1 MGDKEGPQRRGWA
14 RIGELG
20 PAWITAVAGLIV
32 ALAAVG
38 FFAGRVTTPTPAP
51 TETVTVTAG
60 QALAAGHT
68 PPPSPSGNSSIY
80 WTGQVGFSS
89 LSGLGLDFDTKP
101 PSSDQTTIVYEG
113 NALQVTANEQLS
125 QWTQS
130 STPSASDCK
139 LWVTTHPNT
148 EILYPASGMQIC
160 IKTDQGRYGLL
171 HIDSAANGQL
181 QVTATVWNS

>member
-1 MGDKEGPQRRGWA
+1 MSDKEGSPRRGWA

-51 TETVTVTAG
+51 TETVTVTPG
-60 QALAAGHT
+60 QALTAGH
-68 PPPSPSGNSSIY
+68 NSSTY

-101 PSSDQTTIVYEG
+101 PSTDQTTIVYEG

-148 EILYPASGMQIC
+148 TILSPASGMQIC

-181 QVTATVWNS
+181 QVTATIWNS

>member
-1 MGDKEGPQRRGWA
+1 MSDKEGSPRRGWA

-20 PAWITAVAGLIV
+20 PAWITAGAGVIV
-32 ALAAVG
+32 ALAAAG
-38 FFAGRVTTPTPAP
+38 FFAGRATTPTPAP
-51 TETVTVTAG
+51 TETVTVTPG
-60 QALAAGHT
+60 QALTAGH
-68 PPPSPSGNSSIY
+68 NSSTY